1 MYRGLT
7 VGVAIPALDEEA
19 SIGFVVGDLRA
30 LRNDD
35 DSPVIDDIV
44 VCDNGS
50 RDATGARAAEA
61 GARVVRETRKGYGS
75 ACLAA
80 IAALRPTDIVLFTDA
95 DHAFHAAQGPRLL
108 DCIADGADLVI
119 GSRALGGLERGA
131 MSFSQVFGNRLATA
145 LIRWLWGQR
154 VTDLGPYRAIRAP
167 ALSALGM
174 RDATFGWTV
183 EMQVKAIQQGMRVV
197 EVPVDTRVRIGKSK
211 ISGTVRGVLGAGFGI
226 LSMIAKL
233 RWQRRE
239 QRTVGEGLVPS
250 RRLRARTQSP
260 PRTARP
266 TPCGIPGDRNAPVGR
281 AVAPNAT
288 CITGEEDE
296 DAKRG

>member
-50 RDATGARAAEA
+50 RDATGSCAAEA
-61 GARVVRETRKGYGS
+61 GARVAQEDRKGYGS

-80 IAALRPTDIVLFTDA
+80 IAELRRTDVVLFTDA
-95 DHAFHAAQGPRLL
+95 DHAFHASQAPRLL
-108 DCIADGADLVI
+108 DCIANGAELAI
-119 GSRALGGLERGA
+119 GSRALGGLEPGA
-131 MSFSQVFGNRLATA
+131 MSTTQVFGNRLATA
-145 LIRWLWGQR
+145 LIRWLWGHR
-154 VTDLGPYRAIRAP
+154 VTDLGPYRAIRTD
-167 ALSALGM
+167 ALSAVGM

-183 EMQVKAIQQGMRVV
+183 EMQVKAIQQGMHVV

-233 RWQRRE
+233 RWQQRK
-239 QRTVGEGLVPS
+239 QRTVGDGLDPS
-250 RRLRARTQSP
+250 RRALRARFE
-260 PRTARP
+260 
-266 TPCGIPGDRNAPVGR
+266 NAPHSRTVGSDGRPQR
-281 AVAPNAT
+281 AEGARLPLR
-288 CITGEEDE
+288 E
-296 DAKRG
+296 

>member
-35 DSPVIDDIV
+35 DSAVVDDIV

-50 RDATGARAAEA
+50 HDATGARAVEA
-61 GARVVRETRKGYGS
+61 GTRVVREARKGYGS
-75 ACLAA
+75 GCLAA
-80 IAALRPTDIVLFTDA
+80 IAELRPTDIVLFTDA
-95 DHAFHAAQGPRLL
+95 DHAFHAAQAPGLL
-108 DCIADGADLVI
+108 DRIADGADLVI

-131 MSFSQVFGNRLATA
+131 MSFTQVFGNRLATA

-154 VTDLGPYRAIRAP
+154 VTDLGPYRAIRTE

-174 RDATFGWTV
+174 GDTTFGWTV
-183 EMQVKAIQQGMRVV
+183 EMQVKAIQQGMQVV

-233 RWQRRE
+233 RWQQRQ
-239 QRTVGEGLVPS
+239 QRTIRDGLVPS
-250 RRLRARTQSP
+250 RRARARTPSHS
-260 PRTARP
+260 RTVGPQPIP
-266 TPCGIPGDRNAPVGR
+266 TGDRNAPLGR
-281 AVAPNAT
+281 TVAPDAT
-288 CITGEEDE
+288 CLTGEEDE
-296 DAKRG
+296 DTKPG